1 MIGEWLAEIEG
12 VEGVRSS
19 FVCDAGGQVIAGSI
33 YSDFEEGF
41 LGNAGR
47 ELAHTIAALAKIV
60 GSLGELDVPCDRARV
75 VVRDLGAGLVGVV
88 CEPGVD
94 IAMLRLMLNVA
105 AKRLRDDS
113 DLRSQLR
120 DVTTER
126 DVLGDLDEISW
137 QLLQALG
144 GTEV

>member
-19 FVCDAGGQVIAGSI
+19 FVCNAGGQVIAGSV
-33 YSDFEEGF
+33 YSDTDGDF
-41 LGNAGR
+41 LPNASR
-47 ELAHTIAALAKIV
+47 ELAQTFAALAKVV
-60 GSLGELDVPCDRARV
+60 GDVGELDLVCDKARV

-105 AKRLRDDS
+105 ARRLRDDS
-113 DLRSQLR
+113 DLSSRLR
-120 DVTTER
+120 DMTSDRE
-126 DVLGDLDEISW
+126 VLGDLDETSW
-137 QLLQALG
+137 QLLQALDG
-144 GTEV
+144 MEV